1 MMRRRDVVAAAVGFG
16 VAALLPGTAAARPF
30 PTEFALPD
38 GFMPEGIAIGAWPTA
53 YFGSRAD
60 GAVHQVELATG
71 RGRLLSPGPGTPS
84 LGIKVDS
91 ARRRLF
97 VAGGTG
103 GDVRV
108 LDAFSGRMLAGY
120 RLFEGES
127 FVNDLVITRDAVW
140 LTDSDEPTL
149 YRLPLG
155 PRGELPRPDRITR
168 VPLTGDMVDVP
179 DVANANGIV
188 TTPDGA
194 ALLIGQTSTGRLFR
208 VEPATG
214 VTEEVDLGGELL
226 PRNDGLLREGRHL
239 YVVQNRVNLFTKL
252 ELSPDARRA
261 AVVARVSDPRFDVP
275 ATVAA
280 WGNRFYLVN
289 GRFST
294 TPTPSTTYH
303 AIALEKF

>member
-1 MMRRRDVVAAAVGFG
+1 MRRRSVLAAAV
-16 VAALLPGTAAARPF
+16 ALGASVLVPATAAATPF
-30 PTEFALPD
+30 PTRFPLPD

-60 GAVHQVELATG
+60 GSIYAVDLATG
-71 RGRLLSPGPGTPS
+71 RGRVLAAGPGTPS

-108 LDAFSGRMLAGY
+108 LDAHSGRTIASY

-155 PRGELPRPDRITR
+155 PCGELPAQEDVTR
-168 VPLTGDMVDVP
+168 VPLTGDMEDIP

-188 TTPDGA
+188 TTPDGTGFV
-194 ALLIGQTSTGRLFR
+194 IGQTSTGKLFR
-208 VEPATG
+208 VDHHG
-214 VTEEVDLGGELL
+214 VTREIDLGGVLL
-226 PRNDGLLREGRHL
+226 PRNDGLLRVGRTL

-252 ELSPDARRA
+252 ELSADASSA
-261 AVVARVSDPRFDVP
+261 KVVTQLTDPRFDVP

-294 TPTPSTTYH
+294 EPTPTTTYD
-303 AIALEKF
+303 AIALDKF

>member
-1 MMRRRDVVAAAVGFG
+1 MRRRSVLAAA
-16 VAALLPGTAAARPF
+16 AALGASVLVPTTAAATPF
-30 PTEFALPD
+30 PTRFPLPD

-60 GAVHQVELATG
+60 GSIYAVDLATG
-71 RGRLLSPGPGTPS
+71 RGRVLAAGPGTPS

-108 LDAFSGRMLAGY
+108 LDARDGRTIASY

-155 PRGELPRPDRITR
+155 PCGELPAPEDVTR
-168 VPLTGDMVDVP
+168 VPLTGDMVDIP

-188 TTPDGA
+188 TTPDGTGFV
-194 ALLIGQTSTGRLFR
+194 IGQTSTGKLFR
-208 VEPATG
+208 VDHHG
-214 VTEEVDLGGELL
+214 VTREIDLGGVLL
-226 PRNDGLLREGRHL
+226 PRNDGLLREGRNL

-252 ELSPDARRA
+252 ELSADASS
-261 AVVARVSDPRFDVP
+261 ARVVTQLTDPRFDVP

-294 TPTPSTTYH
+294 TPTPTTTYD
-303 AIALEKF
+303 AIAIERF

>member
-1 MMRRRDVVAAAVGFG
+1 MIRRRDVLAAAVGLG
-16 VAALLPGTAAARPF
+16 AAAVLPGTAGAAPF
-30 PTEFALPD
+30 PTEFPLPD

-60 GAVHQVELATG
+60 GTIHQVELATG
-71 RGRLLSPGPGTPS
+71 RGRVLSKGSGTPS

-108 LDAFSGRMLAGY
+108 VDAFSGRVLASY
-120 RLFEGES
+120 PLFEGES

-140 LTDSDEPTL
+140 LTDSFQPML

-155 PRGELPRPDRITR
+155 PRGELPHPDSITR
-168 VPLTGDMVDVP
+168 VPLTGDLVHVP
-179 DVANANGIV
+179 EVANANGIV
-188 TTPDGA
+188 TTPDGR
-194 ALLIGQTSTGRLFR
+194 ALLIGQAATGKLFR
-208 VEPATG
+208 VTAGG
-214 VTEEVDLGGELL
+214 VTTEIDLGGELL
-226 PRNDGLLREGRHL
+226 PRNDGLLREGCRL

-252 ELSPDARRA
+252 ELSPDASRA
-261 AVVARVSDPRFDVP
+261 DVVARVSDPRFDVP

-294 TPTPSTTYH
+294 TPTPTTTYN
-303 AIALEKF
+303 AIALDKF

>member
-1 MMRRRDVVAAAVGFG
+1 MRRRSVLAAA
-16 VAALLPGTAAARPF
+16 AAAGASLLLPTTAAATPF
-30 PTEFALPD
+30 PTRFPLPD

-60 GAVHQVELATG
+60 GSIYAVDLATG
-71 RGRLLSPGPGTPS
+71 RGRVLAAGPGTPS

-108 LDAFSGRMLAGY
+108 LDARDGRTIASY

-155 PRGELPRPDRITR
+155 PCGELPAPGDVTR
-168 VPLTGDMVDVP
+168 VPLTGDMVDIP

-188 TTPDGA
+188 TTPDGTGFV
-194 ALLIGQTSTGRLFR
+194 IGQTSTGKLFR
-208 VEPATG
+208 VDHRG
-214 VTEEVDLGGELL
+214 VAREIDLGGVLL
-226 PRNDGLLREGRHL
+226 PRNDGLLREGRDL

-252 ELSPDARRA
+252 ELSADASS
-261 AVVARVSDPRFDVP
+261 ARVVTQLTDPRFDVP

-294 TPTPSTTYH
+294 EPTPTTTYD
-303 AIALEKF
+303 AIAIEKF

>member
-1 MMRRRDVVAAAVGFG
+1 MRRRSVLAAA
-16 VAALLPGTAAARPF
+16 AALGASVLVPTTAAAAPF
-30 PTEFALPD
+30 PTRFPLPD

-60 GAVHQVELATG
+60 GSIYAVDLATG
-71 RGRLLSPGPGTPS
+71 RGRVLATGPGTPS

-108 LDAFSGRMLAGY
+108 LDARDGRTLASY
-120 RLFEGES
+120 RLFDGES
-127 FVNDLVITRDAVW
+127 FVNDLVITREAVW

-155 PRGELPRPDRITR
+155 PCGELPAPGDVTR
-168 VPLTGDMVDVP
+168 VPLTGDMEDVP

-188 TTPDGA
+188 TTPDGTGFV
-194 ALLIGQTSTGRLFR
+194 IGQTSTGKLFR
-208 VEPATG
+208 VDHHG
-214 VTEEVDLGGELL
+214 VTREIDLGGVLL
-226 PRNDGLLREGRHL
+226 PRNDGLLREGRSL

-252 ELSPDARRA
+252 ELSADASS
-261 AVVARVSDPRFDVP
+261 ARVVTQRTDPRFDVP

-294 TPTPSTTYH
+294 TPTPTTTYD
-303 AIALEKF
+303 AIALDKF

>member
-1 MMRRRDVVAAAVGFG
+1 MRRRAVLAA
-16 VAALLPGTAAARPF
+16 VAALGAAVLVPGTAGAAAF
-30 PTEFALPD
+30 PTRFPLPD

-60 GAVHQVELATG
+60 GSIYQVDLATG
-71 RGRLLSPGPGTPS
+71 RGRVLATGPGTPS

-108 LDAFSGRMLAGY
+108 LDAFTGRTIASY
-120 RLFEGES
+120 KLFEGES

-155 PRGELPRPDRITR
+155 PCGELPTQDQVQR
-168 VPLTGDMVDVP
+168 VPLTGEMEDIP

-188 TTPDGA
+188 TTPDGKA
-194 ALLIGQTSTGRLFR
+194 FVMGQTSTGKLFR
-208 VEPATG
+208 VDHQG
-214 VTEEVDLGGELL
+214 VTKEIDLGGVLL
-226 PRNDGLLREGRHL
+226 PRNDGLLREGRNL

-252 ELSPDARRA
+252 ELSADASS
-261 AVVARVSDPRFDVP
+261 ARVVTQLTDPRFDVP

-294 TPTPSTTYH
+294 TPTPTTTYD
-303 AIALEKF
+303 AIALDKF